1 MLRVVFVLGLSL
13 AFVRSTALAGGY
25 GKTNW
30 GMRLKQVKTL
40 YPGGLVENGDDGVVR
55 YRVIAEVASF
65 PGTLLQFEFKA
76 GTLKSVYAVFPKP
89 GTVVTL
95 EKDGSPQYE
104 MATVE
109 EARDVYERIRSGL
122 TLKYGVSRKSIVAET
137 KDPIAL
143 LKQDFRVDV
152 WIPSGSLCVRLAERF
167 TPKGEPPNPDLVMM
181 VYVQY
186 TDCIATATEGL

>member
-1 MLRVVFVLGLSL
+1 MLKLVFGMALSL
-13 AFVRSTALAGGY
+13 ALVAGTALAGGY

-30 GMRLKQVKTL
+30 GMGLKQVKTL

-55 YRVIAEVASF
+55 YRVIAEVASC
-65 PGTLLQFEFKA
+65 PGALLQFEFKA

-95 EKDGSPQYE
+95 EKDGRPEYQ
-104 MATVE
+104 MPTVE
-109 EARDVYERIRSGL
+109 EARDLYERIRTGL
-122 TLKYGVSRKSIVAET
+122 TVKYGASRKSSVAEA
-137 KDPIAL
+137 KDPVTL

-152 WIPSGSLCVRLAERF
+152 WIPNGSLCVRLADRF
-167 TPKGEPPNPDLVMM
+167 MPKGEPSKPELAMM

-186 TDCIATATEGL
+186 TDCIAAATEGL